1 VSKVDGKERRR
12 STRDTAD
19 LAVMRSRVIQAIV
32 ASDQALMEKEV
43 AALPDGD
50 LMRLFLG
57 LDLRA
62 KGAKL

>member
-1 VSKVDGKERRR
+1 MSKVDGKERRR